1 MRRDWERVSI
11 YAGRKT
17 VWQVFS
23 EDVPM
28 GSINPETGH
37 EIVVKI
43 IRRGKMLCK
52 DYGEITANDFRF
64 DDMPVKKM
72 VRRPDEIRTYV

>member
-1 MRRDWERVSI
+1 MGRDWEEVTI
-11 YAGRKT
+11 YAGKKT

-28 GSINPETGH
+28 ESINPKTGH

-43 IRRGKMLCK
+43 IRRGKVLCK
-52 DYGEITANDFRF
+52 DYGKIMADDCRF
-64 DDMPVKKM
+64 DDMPAKKM
-72 VRRPDEIRTYV
+72 VRRLDEIRIYV

>member
-1 MRRDWERVSI
+1 MRRDWEGVTI
-11 YAGRKT
+11 YVGRKT

-23 EDVPM
+23 EDAPV
-28 GSINPETGH
+28 GSINPKTRH

-43 IRRGKMLCK
+43 IRGGKVICK
-52 DYGEITANDFRF
+52 DYGKIMTDDCRF

-72 VRRPDEIRTYV
+72 VRRPDEIRIYV

>member
-1 MRRDWERVSI
+1 MRRDWEEVSI
-11 YAGRKT
+11 YAGGQT
-17 VWQVFS
+17 VQQVFS

-28 GSINPETGH
+28 ESINPETGH

-43 IRRGKMLCK
+43 IRRGKVLCK
-52 DYGEITANDFRF
+52 DYGKIMADDCRF

-72 VRRPDEIRTYV
+72 IRWPDEIRIYV

>member
-1 MRRDWERVSI
+1 MRRDWEEVTI
-11 YAGRKT
+11 YAGKKT

-28 GSINPETGH
+28 GSINPKTGH

-43 IRRGKMLCK
+43 IRRGKVLCK
-52 DYGEITANDFRF
+52 DYGKIMMDDCRF
-64 DDMPVKKM
+64 DDMPAKKM
-72 VRRPDEIRTYV
+72 VRWPDEIRIYV

>member
-1 MRRDWERVSI
+1 MRRDWEKVKTYDGS
-11 YAGRKT
+11 KT
-17 VWQVFS
+17 VWEVFL

-28 GSINPETGH
+28 GSINPNTRH

-43 IRRGKMLCK
+43 IRGEKVICK
-52 DYGEITANDFRF
+52 DYGKIMADDCRF

-72 VRRPDEIRTYV
+72 VRRPDEIRIYV